1 MTILADAKPIV
12 FVLTRDRAKAKT
24 FYGDV
29 LGLPL
34 VAEDDFAAT
43 YDLGGVTMR
52 LSTVENHV
60 ASPHT
65 VLGWSVPDIRAAGR
79 ALKAQGAPFL
89 IYEGFGQDADGVWT
103 APGGGVHVAWFHDP
117 DGNVLSVTQA
127 GPSA

>member
-12 FVLTRDRAKAKT
+12 FVLTRDRAPAKS
-24 FYGDV
+24 FYGEV

-43 YDLGGVTMR
+43 YDLGGVSMR
-52 LSTVENHV
+52 LSTVEGHQPS
-60 ASPHT
+60 AHP
-65 VLGWSVPDIRAAGR
+65 VLGWSVADIRAVGR
-79 ALKAQGAPFL
+79 ALKAQGAPFI
-89 IYEGFGQDADGVWT
+89 IYPGYGQDADGVWT

-117 DGNVLSVTQA
+117 DGNVLSVTQT